1 MWGSY
6 QHTPG
11 SAPRHPEPTTASL
24 EATVDTERI
33 AQSPAPITPDPE
45 EHERLLEAARSAL
58 RLLDAMDQHA
68 PEGLTFGDEHRVRCE
83 LRKAIRL
90 AAS

>member
-1 MWGSY
+1 MD
-6 QHTPG
+6 TP
-11 SAPRHPEPTTASL
+11 S
-24 EATVDTERI
+24 V

-45 EHERLLEAARSAL
+45 DHERLLEAARSAL

-68 PEGLTFGDEHRVRCE
+68 PEGLAFGGEHRVRRE

>member
-1 MWGSY
+1 L
-6 QHTPG
+6 
-11 SAPRHPEPTTASL
+11 TT
-24 EATVDTERI
+24 DRI

-45 EHERLLEAARSAL
+45 DHERLLEAARSAL
-58 RLLDAMDQHA
+58 MLLDAMDAHLPA
-68 PEGLTFGDEHRVRCE
+68 DMCFGGEARVRRE